1 MSETYWLV
9 CKEYK
14 CKRCAEA
21 GRVKFFTM
29 YDPVVLKLYHSSL
42 VDDLDVVF
50 TYKCAVSQSVADYI
64 DDHAVAATSFYS
76 MHKHIESN
84 HRRAF
89 DRARLKYA
97 GHVDAWNQKMATPGV
112 VFSLTLV
119 LCSACVPHCPPVP
132 PMFPLC
138 TPLPLVY
145 PTAPPPSMQQEVNGP
160 HTPS

>member
-21 GRVKFFTM
+21 GRVKIFTM

-76 MHKHIESN
+76 IHKHIESN

-97 GHVDAWNQKMATPGV
+97 GNVDAWNQKMATPGF
-112 VFSLTLV
+112 VFSITLS

-132 PMFPLC
+132 PM
-138 TPLPLVY
+138 Y
-145 PTAPPPSMQQEVNGP
+145 PTAPLSPQCMHVP
-160 HTPS
+160 HLSQCLPT

>member
-76 MHKHIESN
+76 IHKHIESN

-97 GHVDAWNQKMATPGV
+97 GHVVGGRLCDFRPIWRTGASRAGFRPHCVCCGPIWTIINLIMSTPG
-112 VFSLTLV
+112 
-119 LCSACVPHCPPVP
+119 
-132 PMFPLC
+132 PLWC
-138 TPLPLVY
+138 
-145 PTAPPPSMQQEVNGP
+145 QK
-160 HTPS
+160 

>member
-76 MHKHIESN
+76 IHKHIESN

-97 GHVDAWNQKMATPGV
+97 GHAGGAVRVQLG
-112 VFSLTLV
+112 
-119 LCSACVPHCPPVP
+119 SA
-132 PMFPLC
+132 
-138 TPLPLVY
+138 
-145 PTAPPPSMQQEVNGP
+145 GRR
-160 HTPS
+160 